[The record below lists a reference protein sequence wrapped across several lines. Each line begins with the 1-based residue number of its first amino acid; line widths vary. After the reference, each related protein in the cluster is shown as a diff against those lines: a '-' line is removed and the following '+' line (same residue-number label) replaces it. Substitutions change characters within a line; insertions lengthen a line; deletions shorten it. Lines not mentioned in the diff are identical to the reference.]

1 MKVYVKIGQFDL
13 FINSDSFHEIEP
25 KIIHAYLNYFKDL
38 ASSFYIKNAIG
49 KYRPTDLINHLSKK
63 SIPKFNLK
71 LGLIK
76 DKINLFDNKL
86 VKLQIKKYNNKYNP
100 DKKNF
105 KAFYE
110 HSEIYPI
117 TLHSLFKRRK

>member
-1 MKVYVKIGQFDL
+1 MGGSQPGKKEKGATICQLLFKVF
-13 FINSDSFHEIEP
+13 
-25 KIIHAYLNYFKDL
+25 LNYFKDL

-49 KYRPTDLINHLSKK
+49 KYKPIHLINHLSKK
-63 SIPKFNLK
+63 NIHKFNLK

-76 DKINLFDNKL
+76 NKINIFDSNL
-86 VKLQIKKYNNKYNP
+86 VTSQITKYNIKYNP